1 MYIHFLSFI
10 FFHVSFIHSRIKIL
24 YLAYYILLFFLL
36 YSSINKKIVFS
47 DETKY
52 ITNQFG
58 CNVSNFYRYY
68 KVEPNLNKIILNY
81 L

>member
-10 FFHVSFIHSRIKIL
+10 FFHVSFIHSRIKIV
-24 YLAYYILLFFLL
+24 YLAYYILLL
-36 YSSINKKIVFS
+36 NKKIVFS

>member
-24 YLAYYILLFFLL
+24 YLAYYILLL
-36 YSSINKKIVFS
+36 NKKIVFS

-68 KVEPNLNKIILNY
+68 KLEPNLNKIILNY

>member
-24 YLAYYILLFFLL
+24 YLAYYILLL
-36 YSSINKKIVFS
+36 NKKIVFS

-52 ITNQFG
+52 TNQFG

>member
-1 MYIHFLSFI
+1 MYIHFLFFI

-24 YLAYYILLFFLL
+24 YLAYYILLL
-36 YSSINKKIVFS
+36 NKKIVFS

>member
-24 YLAYYILLFFLL
+24 YLAYYILLL
-36 YSSINKKIVFS
+36 NKKIVFS

-68 KVEPNLNKIILNY
+68 KVKPNLNKIILNY

>member
-10 FFHVSFIHSRIKIL
+10 FFHVIHSRIKIL
-24 YLAYYILLFFLL
+24 YLAYYILLL
-36 YSSINKKIVFS
+36 NKKIVFS

>member
-24 YLAYYILLFFLL
+24 YPYAYYILLL
-36 YSSINKKIVFS
+36 NKKIVFS

>member
-24 YLAYYILLFFLL
+24 YLAYYILLL
-36 YSSINKKIVFS
+36 NKKIVFS

>member
-24 YLAYYILLFFLL
+24 YLAYYILLL
-36 YSSINKKIVFS
+36 NKKIVFS
-47 DETKY
+47 NETKY